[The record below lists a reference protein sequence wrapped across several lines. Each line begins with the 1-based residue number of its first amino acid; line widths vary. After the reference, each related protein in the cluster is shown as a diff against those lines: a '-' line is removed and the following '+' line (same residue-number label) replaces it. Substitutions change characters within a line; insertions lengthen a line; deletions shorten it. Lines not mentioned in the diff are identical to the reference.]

1 MFTPLQVLLGY
12 IPGTFA
18 LNQSKFKNG
27 AIMRKLWK
35 TTCSAAVTL
44 AVAMTG
50 MRGNG
55 QTLEEITSNFPL
67 TIADGARSYI
77 YGSPLMLMGVTSRT
91 GTNVPNATTKLAAAP

>member
-1 MFTPLQVLLGY
+1 
-12 IPGTFA
+12 
-18 LNQSKFKNG
+18 
-27 AIMRKLWK
+27 MRRLWK
-35 TTCSAAVTL
+35 ATCSAAVTL

-50 MRGNG
+50 MRGDG

-91 GTNVPNATTKLAAAP
+91 GTNVPNATTKLGAAPLNQLGKELVLGCGGGVHDCTP